1 MEEYIERIPCD
12 DKDEKNEDVWNKA
25 YAELDQILRH
35 SSEDVIKVI
44 PKSLFDFL
52 QNHMD
57 KTWRCKLDFSKE
69 LKDMDLLRETLALL
83 ALVYRDFICSEE
95 EREEIVERNRLS
107 FGSPEAIYEDVSL
120 RKLFKS

>member
-1 MEEYIERIPCD
+1 MEECIERIPCD
-12 DKDEKNEDVWNKA
+12 DKDEKDVWNKA

-52 QNHMD
+52 QNNMD

-107 FGSPEAIYEDVSL
+107 LGSPEAIYEDVSL

>member
-1 MEEYIERIPCD
+1 MEECIERIPCD
-12 DKDEKNEDVWNKA
+12 DIEVKKESNWNKA
-25 YAELDQILRH
+25 YAELDQVLRH
-35 SSEDVIKVI
+35 STEDVIKAI

-52 QNHMD
+52 QNNMD

-95 EREEIVERNRLS
+95 EREKIVEKNRLS
-107 FGSPEAIYEDVSL
+107 LGNPEAIYEDVSL
-120 RKLFKS
+120 RKLFKF

>member
-1 MEEYIERIPCD
+1 LEECIERIPCD
-12 DKDEKNEDVWNKA
+12 DIEVKKESNWNKA
-25 YAELDQILRH
+25 YAELDQVLRH
-35 SSEDVIKVI
+35 STEDVIKAI

-52 QNHMD
+52 QNNMD

-95 EREEIVERNRLS
+95 EREKIVEKNRLS
-107 FGSPEAIYEDVSL
+107 LGNPEAIYEDVSL
-120 RKLFKS
+120 RKLFKF

>member
-1 MEEYIERIPCD
+1 MEEFIERIPCD
-12 DKDEKNEDVWNKA
+12 DKDEKSEDVWNKA

-44 PKSLFDFL
+44 PQSLFDFL
-52 QNHMD
+52 QNNMD

-95 EREEIVERNRLS
+95 ERKKIIEKDRLS
-107 FGSPEAIYEDVSL
+107 LGGPEAICEDNSL